1 MYRRIVKP
9 IFDFLFASLAIVAL
23 FPLIV
28 LITLFIL
35 IFSERPVFFIQERI
49 GFRGDKFK
57 IIKFRTMRN
66 GSPFGQ
72 SELTFYGKFL
82 RKTSLDELPQLI
94 NILKGDMS
102 FVGPRP
108 LLTEYLPL
116 YNEEQAKRHNVKPG
130 MTGWAQING
139 RNAISWNT
147 KFDFDLYYVN
157 NCSMFLDL
165 KILILSIKQVFSGA
179 GINNSS
185 GNFVEKF
192 KGN

>member
-1 MYRRIVKP
+1 MYQRIVKP
-9 IFDFLFASLAIVAL
+9 VFDFLFASLAIVAL
-23 FPLIV
+23 SPLIF

-35 IFSERPVFFIQERI
+35 IFSEKPVFFIQERI
-49 GFRGDKFK
+49 GYKGNRFK
-57 IIKFRTMRN
+57 IVKFRTMKN
-66 GSPFGQ
+66 NLPDGQ
-72 SELTFYGKFL
+72 VEYTFYGEFL
-82 RKTSLDELPQLI
+82 RKTSLDELPQLL

-116 YNEEQAKRHNVKPG
+116 YNKQQAKRHDVKPG

-165 KILILSIKQVFSGA
+165 KILILSIKHVLSGA
-179 GINNSS
+179 GINTNSGS
-185 GNFVEKF
+185 FVEKF

>member
-9 IFDFLFASLAIVAL
+9 VFDFLFAFLAIVGF

-28 LITLFIL
+28 LIALFIL

-49 GFRGDKFK
+49 GLGGDKFK
-57 IIKFRTMRN
+57 IIKFRTMKADL
-66 GSPFGQ
+66 PDGQ
-72 SELTFYGKFL
+72 SELTFYGNFL

-94 NILKGDMS
+94 NILKGEMS

-108 LLTEYLPL
+108 LLPEYLPL
-116 YNEEQAKRHNVKPG
+116 YNEQQAKRHNVKPG
-130 MTGWAQING
+130 ITGWAQVNG
-139 RNAISWNT
+139 RNAISWNV
-147 KFDFDLYYVN
+147 KFNFDLYYVN
-157 NCSMFLDL
+157 NCSMLLDL
-165 KILILSIKQVFSGA
+165 KILLLSIKKVFSKA
-179 GINNSS
+179 GIYTSS